1 MIFNFSDRINSVDGG
16 AINEILSA
24 LGDPKIISLAG
35 GNPAPELFPG
45 KELAEIASKLL
56 TERPVLSL
64 QYNTTEGYSELREQ
78 VKARLRRKEN
88 IDVEKNDVIIFSGS
102 QQAIDISTAILTNEG
117 DTIIV
122 EEPSFIGALNSFRAH
137 KVNLAGVPMDND
149 GINTDMLEEVIKA
162 NRNVKMMYLIPTFQ
176 NPTGLTMSQ
185 KKREEVYRIAQKYN
199 LIIIEDDPYGNL
211 KFDDTKYNTLKS
223 MDCDGRVIY
232 CGTFSKILSPGIRV
246 GYMCASPEITA
257 KAAVAKQAA
266 DVHTS
271 IFSQLLVS
279 EYMKKYDIEALIEKM
294 RALYRE
300 KCGAMLKAIDTYFPS
315 SIVHTN
321 PKGGLFV
328 WATLPEK
335 FDTFTLSKKCI
346 QNNVAY
352 VPGCT
357 FMVDM
362 TEKNSSLR
370 LNYSTMP
377 NERIIEGIKILGKI
391 FSEI

>member
-1 MIFNFSDRINSVDGG
+1 MVLNFSDRINSVDGG
-16 AINEILSA
+16 AISEILGA

-45 KELAEIASKLL
+45 KELAEIARELL
-56 TERPVLSL
+56 TDRPVLSL
-64 QYNTTEGYSELREQ
+64 QYNATEGFGELREQ
-78 VKARLRRKEN
+78 IKARLKKKEN
-88 IDVEKNDVIIFSGS
+88 IDVTKNDVIIFSGS
-102 QQAIDISTAILTNEG
+102 QQAIDISTAIFTNEG

-122 EEPSFIGALNSFRAH
+122 EEPSFIGALNAFRAH
-137 KVNLAGVPMDND
+137 RLNLAGVPMDND
-149 GINTDMLEEVIKA
+149 GINTDMLEAFIKA
-162 NRNVKMMYLIPTFQ
+162 NSNVKMMYLIPTFQ

-185 KKREEVYRIAQKYN
+185 KKREEVYRIAQKYD

-223 MDCDGRVIY
+223 MDVDGRVIY

-257 KAAVAKQAA
+257 KAAVAKQTT

-271 IFSQLLVS
+271 ILSQLLVS
-279 EYMKKYDIEALIEKM
+279 EFMKKYDIEALIEKM

-300 KCGAMLKAIDTYFPS
+300 KCAVMLKATDTYFPS
-315 SIVHTN
+315 SIVHTD

-328 WATLPEK
+328 WATLPDEY
-335 FDTFTLSKKCI
+335 DTFVLSKRCI

-362 TEKNSSLR
+362 EKKNSSLR

-377 NERIIEGIKILGKI
+377 NEKIVEGIKILGKI
-391 FSEI
+391 FSGM